1 MSVFSR
7 INDII
12 QSNLNAMLDKAEDP
26 EKLLSLII
34 SEMEESLV
42 ELRSIAAKHIAD
54 QKIHQR
60 KLNHLQSKADDWEQ
74 KATIALQKDR
84 EDLARAAL
92 AEKQTI
98 CAEIESLTE
107 YLQVVTGQLDKIQE
121 DSSRLVS
128 KVAEAKAKR
137 KAMTTRMDNAR
148 TRQEIKAQSEK
159 YDVDGVLQRF
169 EGFES
174 KIDEL
179 EAKVDAYDMVQGNT
193 TQGYTGLEEE
203 FKQLQANDAIDA
215 ELEALKKKVA

>member
-42 ELRSIAAKHIAD
+42 ELRSVAAKYIAD
-54 QKIHQR
+54 QKTHQR
-60 KLNHLQSKADDWEQ
+60 KRNNLQNRADDWEA
-74 KATIALQKDR
+74 KATIALQKGR

-92 AEKQTI
+92 VEKQK
-98 CAEIESLTE
+98 AATE
-107 YLQVVTGQLDKIQE
+107 VEELDKYLAVVNEQLQKIQE
-121 DSSRLVS
+121 DSGRLVA

-137 KAMTTRMDNAR
+137 KAMASRFEHAKTRLDI
-148 TRQEIKAQSEK
+148 QAQSEK
-159 YDVDGVLQRF
+159 YDVEAVMARF
-169 EGFES
+169 EGYES

-179 EAKVDAYDMVQGNT
+179 EAKVDAYDLVQSNVS
-193 TQGYTGLEEE
+193 LESQFQE
-203 FKQLQANDAIDA
+203 LQANDAIDA

>member
-42 ELRSIAAKHIAD
+42 ELRSIAAKHLAD
-54 QKIHQR
+54 QKTHQR
-60 KLNHLQSKADDWEQ
+60 KLNSFEKKASDWEA
-74 KATIALQKDR
+74 KAAIAIEKGRD
-84 EDLARAAL
+84 DLARAAL
-92 AEKQTI
+92 VEKHKATT
-98 CAEIESLTE
+98 EIEALNE
-107 YLQVVTGQLDKIQE
+107 YLSVVTEQLQKIQE
-121 DSSRLVS
+121 DSARLVA

-137 KAMTTRMDNAR
+137 KTMTTRIEHAQ
-148 TRQEIKAQSEK
+148 TRLDIKAQHEK
-159 YDVDGVLQRF
+159 YDVDAVMQRF
-169 EGFES
+169 ETYES

-179 EAKVDAYDMVQGNT
+179 EAKVDAYDIVDGNIDLDA
-193 TQGYTGLEEE
+193 QFKELE
-203 FKQLQANDAIDA
+203 ANDAIDA